1 MNLEKLIEYDPILLA
16 FLATMFTWFVTA
28 LGSSMV
34 FFFKTINKK
43 IDEKK
48 LKLPKIENLSF
59 HVSRHSYAQYAVESG
74 LDVYELMHTLRHS
87 KLETTQKY
95 LKSLNEELA
104 DKAMSKVF

>member
-1 MNLEKLIEYDPILLA
+1 MDLRKSISSKNTIVNKNLDNIA
-16 FLATMFTWFVTA
+16 
-28 LGSSMV
+28 
-34 FFFKTINKK
+34 KTINKK